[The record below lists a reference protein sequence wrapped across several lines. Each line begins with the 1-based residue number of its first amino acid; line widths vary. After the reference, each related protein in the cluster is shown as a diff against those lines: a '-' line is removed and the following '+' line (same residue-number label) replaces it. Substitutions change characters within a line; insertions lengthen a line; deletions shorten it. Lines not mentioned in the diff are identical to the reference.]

1 MEAGIN
7 CPKCKTEMKK
17 GAKLNSG
24 NSTFQEWICPHCNN
38 KTMKAVGV
46 N

>member
-1 MEAGIN
+1 MET

-17 GAKLNSG
+17 GSKLNSG
-24 NSTFQEWICPHCNN
+24 NTIFYEWVCPKCNN
-38 KTMKAVGV
+38 KIMKAVGV

>member
-1 MEAGIN
+1 MDANMI

-17 GAKLNSG
+17 GSKLNSG
-24 NSTFQEWICPHCNN
+24 NSTFYEWVCPKCNN
-38 KTMKAVGV
+38 KVMKAVGV